1 MIFFVSGA
9 ICKFR
14 VSTLIKAFYL
24 FFSGFFSFL
33 ARYYAIPNTIGP
45 LPAIQKIR
53 YVHNSS
59 VTEDTSLKMLKTQV
73 KPLKKPQW
81 SGFTDAKC

>member
-24 FFSGFFSFL
+24 FFSFL

-45 LPAIQKIR
+45 LPTIQKIR

>member
-14 VSTLIKAFYL
+14 VSTLINAFYL
-24 FFSGFFSFL
+24 FFSFL